1 MRFLS
6 RLKKC
11 IPLFDAPLANSVTQ
25 YNPFFIIGS
34 GRSGNTLL
42 RRILQSH
49 PDIHIPPET
58 YVLGDVING
67 FKNNANLYWNDL
79 VGLMLAKFQ
88 FHPEFETF
96 GIDLRPL
103 LDELI
108 DSPKEKRSLCH
119 ILDRFYRYH
128 AKNVADKETA
138 RWGDKTPLNTFYL
151 HDIAEVFPRAQF
163 IHIVRDG
170 CDVVS
175 SYMKAGIYKDLESA
189 ASRWRDSIDIINRF
203 KATNSSAVLEIH
215 YEELVSNTREVVRSV
230 CEFLNVEF
238 SESMLASEKQA
249 ASMGDVGFHK
259 HHSNISKSI
268 NKNSIG
274 KGRKQLTDD
283 QLHKLQIL
291 IGKHLEQ
298 LEYPPCIE

>member
-11 IPLFDAPLANSVTQ
+11 IPLFDTPLADSATE
-25 YNPFFIIGS
+25 YDPFFIIGS

-58 YVLGDVING
+58 YVLGDVINN
-67 FKNNANLYWNDL
+67 FKNNANLYWGDL
-79 VGLMLAKFQ
+79 VCLLLAKFQ

-103 LDELI
+103 LEELTE
-108 DSPKEKRSLCH
+108 SPKQKRSLCH
-119 ILDRFYRYH
+119 ILDSFYRYH
-128 AKNVADKETA
+128 AKNAADKESA

-151 HDIAEVFPRAQF
+151 DDIAEVFPKAQYV
-163 IHIVRDG
+163 HIVRDG

-175 SYMKAGIYKDLESA
+175 SYVKAGIYTDLKSA
-189 ASRWRDSIDIINRF
+189 AGRWSDSIDIINRF
-203 KATNSSAVLEIH
+203 KSVNSSAVLEVR
-215 YEELVSNTREVVRSV
+215 YEELVSNTREVVISV
-230 CEFLNVEF
+230 CDFLKIELT
-238 SESMLASEKQA
+238 ESMLASEKQA

-259 HHSNISKSI
+259 HHANIGKSI

-274 KGRKQLTDD
+274 KGRKELSREQLRE
-283 QLHKLQIL
+283 LQTL
-291 IGKHLEQ
+291 IGVNLEK
-298 LEYPPCIE
+298 LHYPPCIE